1 MSLIA
6 AEIGLGIAFTIISLA
21 PSIPDWLKKNESPQ
35 IRVQIRTGLPQTEG
49 LDEKA
54 RKETYSK
61 LSMGGAVPN
70 IVLFNANGDRIA
82 HHRNKGGKKKME
94 QDAPHDVLADYF
106 TKGSTQTPEYIT
118 ITASGPDAICI
129 TSVTVTPPNTQEMW
143 ALVPGEIAAECSGRG
158 KVWPWYYS
166 AGSVQITSQDGKTKE
181 DVRPRCLWIDK
192 SGDYDGTYQE
202 SSVGFEGFQVH
213 LPDFKL
219 DNSKWKEWQGDLGQ
233 MYDSVS
239 RFAVL
244 QKLNDWQCPQKS
256 DPPPPHSGERLPYKE
271 VSACHPDIWH
281 EKPSDDPALSKEEP
295 EGVICLLEGMKP
307 DNCLAMG
314 KNRKRDDLRE
324 VSRSSIT
331 PRNHQIR
338 RGYRWAGQLVWSQ
351 DPLVSVIALCKDKG
365 TRGPAMYSEPEQKFC
380 DVETHT
386 LYPVCGNGP
395 EECFD
400 PLLNTTRASG
410 NEKRELRPRY
420 MDVQHWAK
428 LN

>member
-158 KVWPWYYS
+158 KVWPWYYLQAKTARRRRMFDRAACGLTSRVTTTERTKSHPS
-166 AGSVQITSQDGKTKE
+166 ALKGSRSTSQT
-181 DVRPRCLWIDK
+181 
-192 SGDYDGTYQE
+192 
-202 SSVGFEGFQVH
+202 SS
-213 LPDFKL
+213 
-219 DNSKWKEWQGDLGQ
+219 
-233 MYDSVS
+233 
-239 RFAVL
+239 
-244 QKLNDWQCPQKS
+244 
-256 DPPPPHSGERLPYKE
+256 
-271 VSACHPDIWH
+271 
-281 EKPSDDPALSKEEP
+281 
-295 EGVICLLEGMKP
+295 
-307 DNCLAMG
+307 
-314 KNRKRDDLRE
+314 
-324 VSRSSIT
+324 
-331 PRNHQIR
+331 
-338 RGYRWAGQLVWSQ
+338 
-351 DPLVSVIALCKDKG
+351 
-365 TRGPAMYSEPEQKFC
+365 
-380 DVETHT
+380 
-386 LYPVCGNGP
+386 
-395 EECFD
+395 
-400 PLLNTTRASG
+400 
-410 NEKRELRPRY
+410 
-420 MDVQHWAK
+420 
-428 LN
+428 